1 MVKEKVEAFETFN
14 FDLEPIR
21 GFPELRWMGKRPFTS
36 TQYFPAQLKEE
47 YGHSVKGW
55 WNKIFWGDNLQVMSH
70 LLREFR
76 GKIDL
81 IYIDPPFDSA
91 ADYKKKIAIKKNAA
105 VSDYSSFEE
114 KQYTD
119 IWTNDNYIQYIYER
133 LIICRELLSDTGALY
148 LHCDYRKA
156 HYLKI
161 ILDEIFGQNRF
172 QSEIVWKRTT
182 ARSEGVDYNH
192 VHDTIFF
199 YKKSDQFKWNIQYT
213 PYTAEYLTNNFKKDS
228 TGRLFRES
236 PITAPGLRTG
246 ESGSSWKGL
255 NPGDIGKGRH
265 WAIPGFLSS
274 LLSEKAK
281 SSPLMA
287 LDELE
292 KCGRIVW
299 AKDGEGRPNAIQY
312 SNDMPGV
319 EIQSVWTDFTAIA
332 GNSSENLDYPTQK
345 PEALVSRIIKCSTN
359 PGDVVFDCFMGSGTT
374 QAVAMKLGRRFIGA
388 DINLGAIETTIER
401 LNDIRSAIEGQGP
414 RLSLDGDGE
423 PKQLYP
429 GFQLL
434 NVNDYELFRN
444 PVEAKQ
450 LIREAMELHPLAQN
464 IAFDGEKDG
473 FLVKIMPVNRISTR
487 QDLNEVITNLD
498 FKAFEKRREEH
509 PAKPVE
515 KIMLV
520 CMGHEPDLGEH
531 LKLQAKPFDIEV
543 QVVDILR
550 DKSHLHFKRGSD
562 GKLSIKDG
570 ELLIAGFYPMN
581 LLQKLSM
588 EKVEDWRQ
596 LVETVKI
603 DWNYDGA
610 VLSPTIVDNPEDGKL
625 VVGRYAIPKDA
636 GTIRVKITDLLSESW
651 EASIVH
657 G

>member
-1 MVKEKVEAFETFN
+1 MAKDKIEAFEVFN

-47 YGHSVKGW
+47 YGHSVEGW

-76 GKIDL
+76 GAVDL

-91 ADYKKKIAIKKNAA
+91 ADYKKKISVRNKTAA
-105 VSDYSSFEE
+105 SDYSSFEE

-119 IWTNDNYIQYIYER
+119 IWTNDNYIQYVYER
-133 LIICRELLSDTGALY
+133 LIICRELLSGTGALY

-161 ILDEIFGQNRF
+161 VLDEIFGQNRF
-172 QSEIVWKRTT
+172 QNEIVWRRTT

-199 YKKSDQFKWNIQYT
+199 YTKGNEFKWRVQHT
-213 PYTAEYLTNNFKKDS
+213 PYTPEYLSSNFKKDS
-228 TGRLFRES
+228 SGRLFRES

-246 ESGSSWKGL
+246 ESGSPWQGL

-265 WAIPGFLSS
+265 WAIPGFLNSY
-274 LLSEKAK
+274 LSEKAK
-281 SSPLMA
+281 KSPLTA
-287 LDELE
+287 LNELE
-292 KCGRIVW
+292 SCGRIVW

-312 SNDMPGV
+312 ADDMPGV
-319 EIQSVWTDFTAIA
+319 ELQSVWSDFTAIS
-332 GNSSENLDYPTQK
+332 GNAAENLDYPTQK
-345 PEALVSRIIKCSTN
+345 PEVLLSRIIRASTD
-359 PGDVVFDCFMGSGTT
+359 PDDLVFDCFMGSGTT

-401 LNDIRSAIEGQGP
+401 LNRIREEEG
-414 RLSLDGDGE
+414 E
-423 PKQLYP
+423 EKQNQLLVAEKPLTFYG
-429 GFQLL
+429 GFQLF
-434 NVNDYELFRN
+434 NVNDYDLFRN
-444 PVEAKQ
+444 PAEAAQ
-450 LIREAMELHPLAQN
+450 LIKESLELHPLAQD

-473 FLVKIMPVNRISTR
+473 FLVKIMPVNRIATR
-487 QDLNEVITNLD
+487 QDLNEVTTNLD
-498 FKAFEKRREEH
+498 FKAFDKRRNEN
-509 PAKPVE
+509 PSKPVE

-550 DKSHLHFKRGSD
+550 DKSHLHFKRGAD
-562 GKLSIKDG
+562 AKLSIKTG
-570 ELLIAGFYPMN
+570 ELVIAGFYPMN
-581 LLQKLSM
+581 LLQKLSV
-588 EKVEDWRQ
+588 EKVDDWRQ

-610 VLSPTIVDNPEDGKL
+610 VLSPLLIDNPEEGEL
-625 VVGRYAIPKDA
+625 VKGRYAIPKDA
-636 GTIRVKITDLLSESW
+636 GTIRVKITDVLSESW
-651 EASIVH
+651 EGSIVN